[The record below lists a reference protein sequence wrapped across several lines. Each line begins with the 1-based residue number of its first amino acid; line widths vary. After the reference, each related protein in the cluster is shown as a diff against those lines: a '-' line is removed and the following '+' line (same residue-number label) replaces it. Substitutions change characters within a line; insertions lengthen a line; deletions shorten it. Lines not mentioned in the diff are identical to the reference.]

1 MEQYVGLDVSQEQ
14 TSVCVLDGSGRVIW
28 QGRCA
33 SLPEALASTIHARAP
48 QAVKIGL
55 EAGPLSSWLWHELQ
69 AMGLPVVCLDPR
81 HAKAALAAQANK
93 TDKNDAFGLAQ
104 IVRTGWYREVRVKSF
119 ASHALRGLLTS
130 RAQLVRTRVDLANQI
145 RGGLKPF
152 GVIVGKGGG
161 QTFADRAGERSAALP
176 SLQPVIEALLQAWR
190 CMSEQIGVL
199 DRLVMA
205 TARQDEAVR
214 RLMTVPGVGVVTA
227 LAFVGTIGD
236 PSRFRRSSSTGAY
249 LGLTPR
255 RYQSGEVDRS
265 GRISKCGDPLTRTY
279 LFEAAGMLLTRVTRW
294 SALKAWGTRLAK
306 RIGRKK
312 AIVALAR
319 KLAVLLHRI
328 WQDGSEFRWSKEAV
342 A

>member
-69 AMGLPVVCLDPR
+69 AMGLPVVCLDAR
-81 HAKAALAAQANK
+81 HAKAALAAQVNK

-145 RGGLKPF
+145 RGVLKPF
-152 GVIVGKGGG
+152 GVIVGKGWLR
-161 QTFADRAGERSAALP
+161 QRTLAHFADESWPTQRCAVQVRLRVPARVLRKRNDSVPVSMMCARS
-176 SLQPVIEALLQAWR
+176 V
-190 CMSEQIGVL
+190 
-199 DRLVMA
+199 
-205 TARQDEAVR
+205 
-214 RLMTVPGVGVVTA
+214 
-227 LAFVGTIGD
+227 
-236 PSRFRRSSSTGAY
+236 SRST
-249 LGLTPR
+249 
-255 RYQSGEVDRS
+255 
-265 GRISKCGDPLTRTY
+265 
-279 LFEAAGMLLTRVTRW
+279 
-294 SALKAWGTRLAK
+294 SA
-306 RIGRKK
+306 
-312 AIVALAR
+312 
-319 KLAVLLHRI
+319 
-328 WQDGSEFRWSKEAV
+328 
-342 A
+342 

>member
-1 MEQYVGLDVSQEQ
+1 V
-14 TSVCVLDGSGRVIW
+14 
-28 QGRCA
+28 
-33 SLPEALASTIHARAP
+33 
-48 QAVKIGL
+48 
-55 EAGPLSSWLWHELQ
+55 
-69 AMGLPVVCLDPR
+69 
-81 HAKAALAAQANK
+81 
-93 TDKNDAFGLAQ
+93 
-104 IVRTGWYREVRVKSF
+104 
-119 ASHALRGLLTS
+119 
-130 RAQLVRTRVDLANQI
+130 
-145 RGGLKPF
+145 
-152 GVIVGKGGG
+152 
-161 QTFADRAGERSAALP
+161 
-176 SLQPVIEALLQAWR
+176 
-190 CMSEQIGVL
+190 SEQIGIL
-199 DRLVMA
+199 DRLVLA
-205 TARQDEAVR
+205 KARQDEAVR
-214 RLMTVPGVGVVTA
+214 RLMTVPGVGVISA